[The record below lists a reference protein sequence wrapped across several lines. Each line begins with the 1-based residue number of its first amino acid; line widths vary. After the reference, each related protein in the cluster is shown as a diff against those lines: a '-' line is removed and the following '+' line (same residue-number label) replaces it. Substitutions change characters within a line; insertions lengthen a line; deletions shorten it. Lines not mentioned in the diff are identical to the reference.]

1 MKKVRKALEIK
12 GPKFLNIIAPC
23 NRGWRSQ
30 TNDAIRLSRLAVD
43 THYWPLFEIE
53 NGVTRITHT
62 PKDKKELMRFLKPQ
76 GRFKHMFTSENEWM
90 LTAAQEHVDAYWE
103 RLQRE
108 QECFAPQN
116 GTRLPNPEHLNW
128 Q

>member
-1 MKKVRKALEIK
+1 
-12 GPKFLNIIAPC
+12 
-23 NRGWRSQ
+23 
-30 TNDAIRLSRLAVD
+30 
-43 THYWPLFEIE
+43 
-53 NGVTRITHT
+53 
-62 PKDKKELMRFLKPQ
+62 MRFLKPQ

>member
-1 MKKVRKALEIK
+1 
-12 GPKFLNIIAPC
+12 
-23 NRGWRSQ
+23 
-30 TNDAIRLSRLAVD
+30 
-43 THYWPLFEIE
+43 
-53 NGVTRITHT
+53 
-62 PKDKKELMRFLKPQ
+62 
-76 GRFKHMFTSENEWM
+76 M